1 MRKFCVLE
9 SGEEIFAWESETNVF
24 HDILGNKVSV
34 VRSYYVK
41 QHDMTK
47 DQYIFEI
54 DLKSRTMK
62 GDYSK
67 QDNLMYA
74 DHFMRAIYSMWREA
88 KGLPIDDAYYPM
100 PKIVRDERD
109 VQYYDSHKYKGD

>member
-9 SGEEIFAWESETNVF
+9 SGEEVFAWESETNVF
-24 HDILGNKVSV
+24 HDILGNKVEAV
-34 VRSYYVK
+34 KSYYVR

-54 DLKSRTMK
+54 DLKSRTLK

-67 QDNLMYA
+67 NDRLMYQ
-74 DHFMRAIYSMWREA
+74 DSMMKAIYSMWREA
-88 KGLPIDDAYYPM
+88 KGLPVDDCYYPL
-100 PKIVRDERD
+100 PTVIQDTRQT
-109 VQYYDSHKYKGD
+109 QYYSDHKYKGD

>member
-1 MRKFCVLE
+1 MRKFCVLSDYSE
-9 SGEEIFAWESETNVF
+9 VFAWEIKGEF
-24 HDILGNKVSV
+24 FDAHNKKVEV
-34 VRSYYVK
+34 IRSQYLRSR
-41 QHDMTK
+41 DMTQ
-47 DQYIFEI
+47 DQWLFEL

-62 GDYSK
+62 GDFSK